1 MKNYLAAVVAAG
13 LATGVISAIDLDLG
27 RVAYADALT
36 TGSIRGVVKDKTTGE
51 SGVGATVVATSP
63 ALQGE
68 QVVIADETGG
78 YYITNLPPGVY
89 TLTVY
94 YNNITYS
101 RGNVLIQVGKEVVVN
116 LSVDT
121 SATKG
126 ETIAITGSV
135 PIVDQGSTKVGTT
148 ITSDFTNNV
157 PTRRTFGEV
166 MGGAAGAQSDHYGV
180 SFAGATSAENT
191 YVVEG
196 LNTTDTGFGTLS
208 TNLPNEFIQETEVIT
223 GGYNAEYGRALGAIV
238 NVVTKSGSN
247 ELHGSVFGHLQ
258 TSRLTAD
265 ARTILREG
273 NAIDNATNQDSRYDF
288 GAELGGPIIRDK
300 LWFHVGFTPTIIN
313 DTTTRFVSRQ
323 VDRNQDGVP
332 DIDPTTG
339 FTVREQLAARDMPT
353 SFKTYFFTGKL
364 TGAIS
369 RDHQW
374 QLSVFG
380 NPENDSSLPLN
391 PDGTINVVRDPNTS
405 LLKVDRGAYDFSG
418 KWTSKFNDGKTQFD
432 AVAGFHRGYNNAS
445 PGTAAGNAVAVQYK
459 YSRSLYDFADLENTG
474 RSNINGCHDTTTGMA
489 TADDPYPV
497 LAQKGIPLCPVVNY
511 IDVGA
516 GFLEKRTNDRISAV
530 LAVTQRVKALG
541 QHVFKA
547 GIDAEFSTYDSGR
560 GFTGGAFVLKD
571 QADEVKDGMP
581 LPGEFT
587 TTQFI
592 KYDPNGTIPCGINNV
607 ARCSAINQLSADT
620 SDRSLAAY
628 IQDSWEILPNLTLNA
643 GVRWEQQIGYVAG
656 FLQNTTAADTGEKI
670 PEVGFQLDNLIAP
683 RVGFIYDPTQ
693 EGKAKLFG
701 HWGRFYENIPMDLN
715 VRSFGGETS
724 INNIVGVNSSG
735 DRDNSCPY
743 DHGVPNLIPGVLACQ
758 AGQTQPLGGGIT
770 YVAPGL
776 QGQYTEEVILGGEYE
791 VLPDI
796 TVGANYI
803 HRSLPRVIEDMS
815 TDGGNSYFIAN
826 PSENYDSQAADLD
839 KLAMSTPDANLK
851 ALYQSRAA

>member
-288 GAELGGPIIRDK
+288 GAELAVRSSGTSCGSTSGSRRRSST
-300 LWFHVGFTPTIIN
+300 TPP
-313 DTTTRFVSRQ
+313 RASS
-323 VDRNQDGVP
+323 
-332 DIDPTTG
+332 
-339 FTVREQLAARDMPT
+339 AARSTGTRMASPT
-353 SFKTYFFTGKL
+353 SIPPPG
-364 TGAIS
+364 S
-369 RDHQW
+369 RCA
-374 QLSVFG
+374 
-380 NPENDSSLPLN
+380 SSSPRATCRRRSR
-391 PDGTINVVRDPNTS
+391 PTS
-405 LLKVDRGAYDFSG
+405 SP
-418 KWTSKFNDGKTQFD
+418 
-432 AVAGFHRGYNNAS
+432 AS
-445 PGTAAGNAVAVQYK
+445 
-459 YSRSLYDFADLENTG
+459 
-474 RSNINGCHDTTTGMA
+474 
-489 TADDPYPV
+489 
-497 LAQKGIPLCPVVNY
+497 
-511 IDVGA
+511 
-516 GFLEKRTNDRISAV
+516 
-530 LAVTQRVKALG
+530 
-541 QHVFKA
+541 
-547 GIDAEFSTYDSGR
+547 
-560 GFTGGAFVLKD
+560 
-571 QADEVKDGMP
+571 
-581 LPGEFT
+581 
-587 TTQFI
+587 
-592 KYDPNGTIPCGINNV
+592 
-607 ARCSAINQLSADT
+607 
-620 SDRSLAAY
+620 
-628 IQDSWEILPNLTLNA
+628 
-643 GVRWEQQIGYVAG
+643 
-656 FLQNTTAADTGEKI
+656 
-670 PEVGFQLDNLIAP
+670 
-683 RVGFIYDPTQ
+683 
-693 EGKAKLFG
+693 
-701 HWGRFYENIPMDLN
+701 
-715 VRSFGGETS
+715 
-724 INNIVGVNSSG
+724 
-735 DRDNSCPY
+735 
-743 DHGVPNLIPGVLACQ
+743 
-758 AGQTQPLGGGIT
+758 
-770 YVAPGL
+770 
-776 QGQYTEEVILGGEYE
+776 
-791 VLPDI
+791 
-796 TVGANYI
+796 
-803 HRSLPRVIEDMS
+803 
-815 TDGGNSYFIAN
+815 
-826 PSENYDSQAADLD
+826 
-839 KLAMSTPDANLK
+839 
-851 ALYQSRAA
+851 